1 MMTRKQIKEQAGRY
15 AKFVEWSDED
25 ACFVGRCPELM
36 LGGVHGHDEAKVY
49 AELCTAVEEMIE
61 LIHADGKE
69 MPRALGSKEF
79 SGKFVLR
86 VEPAIHRRLAAKA
99 LAAGESL
106 NSYCVKALVKA

>member
-1 MMTRKQIKEQAGRY
+1 MTRKQIREQAARY

-25 ACFVGRCPELM
+25 KCFIGRCPELM
-36 LGGVHGHDEAKVY
+36 LGGVHGNDEAKVY
-49 AELCTAVEEMIE
+49 AELCAAVEETVE
-61 LIHADGKE
+61 SIHADGQA
-69 MPRALGSKEF
+69 MPQPLSKKGF

-106 NSYCVKALVKA
+106 NTFCVKALAKA